1 MPLVTITI
9 MKGKSKEFKKAIM
22 AEVHEALVAAF
33 KIPDHDRNQRMIE
46 IEPENFE
53 YPAGN
58 TESFITI
65 EMTVFPGRTLHA
77 KKVLYNEIVARLQKL
92 KVLPSDILIILQ
104 EPPLEN
110 WGIRGGYPASEVNIG
125 FRIDV

>member
-1 MPLVTITI
+1 MPLVTITV

-22 AEVHEALVAAF
+22 AEVHEALVVAF
-33 KIPDHDRNQRMIE
+33 KIPDYDRNQRMIE

-53 YPAGN
+53 YPAGT

-77 KKVLYNEIVARLQKL
+77 KKTLYNEIVARLRKL
-92 KVLPSDILIILQ
+92 KVPPSDIFIILH

-125 FRIDV
+125 FGIDV

>member
-1 MPLVTITI
+1 MPLVTITL
-9 MKGKSKEFKKAIM
+9 MKGKSKEFKKTIL

-33 KIPDHDRNQRMIE
+33 KIPDHDRNQRVIE
-46 IEPENFE
+46 IEPENLE

-58 TESFITI
+58 TENFMTI
-65 EMTVFPGRTLHA
+65 ELTVFPGRTLHA
-77 KKVLYNEIVARLQKL
+77 KKALYHEIVARLQKL
-92 KVLPSDILIILQ
+92 KIPPSDILIILH

>member
-1 MPLVTITI
+1 
-9 MKGKSKEFKKAIM
+9 MKGKSKKFKKAIM
-22 AEVHEALVAAF
+22 AEVHEALVIAF

-46 IEPENFE
+46 IEPENLE

-58 TESFITI
+58 TENFITI

-77 KKVLYNEIVARLQKL
+77 KKALYNEIVARLLKL
-92 KVLPSDILIILQ
+92 KIPPSDILIILH

-110 WGIRGGYPASEVNIG
+110 WGIRGGYPASEVEIG
-125 FRIDV
+125 FKIDV

>member
-1 MPLVTITI
+1 
-9 MKGKSKEFKKAIM
+9 MKGESKKLKKAIM
-22 AEVHEALVAAF
+22 AEVHEALVVAF
-33 KIPDHDRNQRMIE
+33 KIPDDDRNQRLIE

-53 YPAGN
+53 YPAGY
-58 TESFITI
+58 TENFITI
-65 EMTVFPGRTLHA
+65 ELTVFPGRTLHA
-77 KKVLYNEIVARLQKL
+77 KKALYHEIVARLQKL
-92 KVLPSDILIILQ
+92 RIPPSDILIILH